1 MTRVVKVGGRPQAD
15 PRLASLV
22 ASCWSRDAGS
32 VVLVHGGG
40 DEVSALQAA
49 MGTGSTFVEGRRV
62 TTAKDI
68 ELVRMALSG
77 SANKRLVA
85 TLVERGIEAVGLSG
99 EDAGLIAAA
108 PMDAHRLGYVGIP
121 RTVNVAFLKHL
132 LSGGYLPVISPV
144 SRDASGTLGAALNV
158 NGDDAAAAIAA
169 ALGAAELLL
178 VADVPGVMCD
188 GDVIPALTPD
198 AARALI
204 ADGVAVG
211 GMQAKLQAALNALAG
226 GVPQVRISDLVAI
239 DDPDRG
245 TVLRRFGEL
254 S

>member
-1 MTRVVKVGGRPQAD
+1 M
-15 PRLASLV
+15 
-22 ASCWSRDAGS
+22 
-32 VVLVHGGG
+32 
-40 DEVSALQAA
+40 
-49 MGTGSTFVEGRRV
+49 
-62 TTAKDI
+62 
-68 ELVRMALSG
+68 
-77 SANKRLVA
+77 
-85 TLVERGIEAVGLSG
+85 
-99 EDAGLIAAA
+99 
-108 PMDAHRLGYVGIP
+108 
-121 RTVNVAFLKHL
+121 
-132 LSGGYLPVISPV
+132 PVISPV

-178 VADVPGVMCD
+178 VADVPGVMRD
-188 GDVIPALTPD
+188 GAVIPSLTPD

-204 ADGVAVG
+204 ADGIAAG
-211 GMQAKLQAALNALAG
+211 GMQAKLQAALSALAG